1 MTSSLSLLNMKNS
14 LAGWLD
20 NGHHIFMMLNNWVW
34 WQQLFDLYV
43 IEKFQEFFFWENVNL
58 SMGIKLEGFEAFIVS
73 NESSKETP

>member
-20 NGHHIFMMLNNWVW
+20 NGHHILLNNWVW